1 MANITGSAFSS
12 SGLSGVKNLTL
23 PRIEKELRDAIY
35 NDVALIKWMDRLGGI
50 KRGMTG
56 SAIYF
61 QLKKSKEGTFTS
73 RFLNEPYP
81 LVGQDLYRPGQA
93 EYGEYSGSLSLDY
106 VTEKK
111 NSGKEALINYIT
123 EGKNALIKRAKD
135 KINTDLYAGSGS
147 LPSIVGLETLI
158 AETTSSGTVQGLDRS
173 TQVWA
178 RNKSKDSTV
187 STTAGFGLVGIK
199 DFDVL
204 LKEMSTGQGSNP
216 INIAVCDDTV
226 HSNISYFGL
235 AVPAARTVVSNGS
248 DIPAGSVHLQSD
260 VELFIRNAPLIWD
273 HNCSGDSVRMFSTD
287 LVKLCILKDC
297 DFKMLP
303 EKYAEDSF
311 SKNIPLGVVCSLV
324 NLNPRHSG
332 VLYNFTA

>member
-1 MANITGSAFSS
+1 MANISGSAFSS
-12 SGLSGVKNLTL
+12 SALSGVKNLTL
-23 PRIEKELRDAIY
+23 PKIEKEVRDAIY
-35 NDVALIKWMDRLGGI
+35 DEVALIKWMDRLGGI
-50 KRGMTG
+50 SRGFTG
-56 SAIYF
+56 EAIYF
-61 QLKKSKEGTFTS
+61 QLEKSKEDTFDA
-73 RFLNEPYP
+73 RFLNQPYP
-81 LVGQDLYRPGQA
+81 LTGQDLFRPGQA
-93 EYGEYSGSLSLDY
+93 EWAQYSGSLSLDY

-111 NSGKEALINYIT
+111 NAGNEALIKYVT
-123 EGKNALIKRAKD
+123 ENTRALTKRAKD
-135 KINTDLYAGSGS
+135 KMNTDMYSGSGS
-147 LPSIVGLETLI
+147 SPSMVGLETLI
-158 AETTSSGTVQGLDRS
+158 AETPSSGTVQGLDRS
-173 TQVWA
+173 ANVWA

-187 STTAGFGLVGIK
+187 STTQGFGLVGIK

-226 HSNISYFGL
+226 HSNISYYGL

-248 DIPAGSVHLQSD
+248 DIPAKGVHLQSD
-260 VELFIRNAPLIWD
+260 IELFIRNAPLIWD
-273 HNCSGDSVRMFSTD
+273 HNCSTDSVRMFSTD

-311 SKNIPLGVVCSLV
+311 NKNIPIGVVCSLV

-332 VLYNFTA
+332 VLYNFTS